1 VGISLTI
8 ILIDQSI
15 KRRTTMVLNSASSTL
30 EQAASER
37 PIHDIQH
44 TTCCVV
50 GGGPAGMI
58 LAYLLAR
65 QNVPVTLLEAHKD
78 FDRDFRGDTI
88 HASVM
93 DIMDELGLA
102 DRLLQLRHTKLR
114 HILLPSA
121 SGLVTPIDF
130 RPLKVKY
137 PYITLM
143 PQSEFLEFM
152 ADEARRYPQ
161 FKLVM
166 GARVEELIESGGVVR
181 GVRYQSGDGWHEIQA
196 VLTVGA
202 DGRFSRLRRLSGL
215 EAISTSPPM
224 DVLWFRIPRLPSEPE
239 GIMGRFGKGR
249 LMAMLNRQ
257 ETWQIA
263 YIIPK
268 GSFHALRAA
277 GIEALRQSIVEL
289 APEMADRVAYLKD
302 WKQVSLLSVES
313 DRLRQWYRPGLLLI
327 GDAAHTMSPIG
338 GVGINYAIHDA
349 VAAANLLTEPLQS
362 GRLHLSDLHAVQ
374 RRRELPTRAIQT
386 IQSLIQKQVI
396 ANVLQAQKPVQL
408 PRLLVPLLRFP
419 LIRSIPARVMGIGL
433 RPEHV
438 RLRQASG
445 AALAHT
451 G

>member
-1 VGISLTI
+1 
-8 ILIDQSI
+8 
-15 KRRTTMVLNSASSTL
+15 MVLNSTSVTTG
-30 EQAASER
+30 QR
-37 PIHDIQH
+37 TNDHTIRDIQQ
-44 TTCCVV
+44 TSCCVV

-65 QNVPVTLLEAHKD
+65 QNVPVTLLEAHTD

-93 DIMDELGLA
+93 EIMDELGLA
-102 DRLLQLRHTKLR
+102 ERLLQLRHTKLR
-114 HILLPSA
+114 NFMLPTA
-121 SGLVTPIDF
+121 NGVVTPIDF
-130 RPLKVKY
+130 APLKIKY
-137 PYITLM
+137 PYVTLM

-152 ADEARRYPQ
+152 ANEARRYPQ

-166 GARVEELIESGGVVR
+166 GARVEELIESGGVIR
-181 GVRYQSGDGWHEIQA
+181 GVRYQSGNGWHELRA

-215 EAISTSPPM
+215 EAIRMSPPM
-224 DVLWFRIPRLPSEPE
+224 DVLWFRIPRLPSESD
-239 GIMGRFGKGR
+239 GVMARIGKGR
-249 LMAMLNRQ
+249 IMAMLNRQ

-263 YIIPK
+263 YVIAK
-268 GSFHALRAA
+268 GSFHALREA

-289 APEMADRVAYLKD
+289 APEMADRVSYLKD
-302 WKQVSLLSVES
+302 WKQVSLLSVEA

-327 GDAAHTMSPIG
+327 GDAAHTMSPVG

-349 VAAANLLTEPLQS
+349 VAAANLLTEPLQT
-362 GRLHLSDLHAVQ
+362 GRLRLSDLRAVQ
-374 RRRELPTRAIQT
+374 RRRELPTRVIQT
-386 IQSLIQKQVI
+386 IQSLIQQQVI
-396 ANVLQAQKPVQL
+396 ANVLRAEQPVRL
-408 PRLLVPLLRFP
+408 PKLLARLVRFP

-438 RLRQASG
+438 RLRHESP
-445 AALAHT
+445 AALASA